1 MTSQWLALLEPTW
14 TNYGGGKMV
23 PKKVADAYF
32 KVRNGLSRRMKD
44 MMPK

>member
-1 MTSQWLALLEPTW
+1 
-14 TNYGGGKMV
+14 MV